1 MKPLKLELAGFGC
14 FRETTE
20 VSFEDLNLFAIAG
33 PTGSGKSTLLD
44 AITYAL
50 YGQTPRLGVR
60 GLDVL
65 ISPGI
70 DQLQVTL
77 TFEVPGG
84 AVYQVGRTLHRSKRT
99 ESQVRLEVQ
108 DSYQAGKWKRVP
120 DTEKVRALNDK
131 VTQLVGLDYDG
142 FTRAVLL
149 PQGAFDEFLR
159 GDASARRKL
168 LINLLGIDTLEKMQ
182 KRASDIARE
191 TKNTIANLY
200 TRLEEDYAGAT
211 PERLEELAAA
221 TRQYETER
229 KQQQADLERLS
240 RELQDLHEL
249 KTLTEKL
256 QHVEQEQAQFD
267 AQADAHHERKKQLER
282 AEGAA
287 MLRPQWELLKQRQD
301 DVTRSQNAL
310 DELTRKQPSAQQAF
324 NDAKTGLEQAQK
336 DAQATSDIDK
346 QLRDLETAQGLLEQ
360 LTARGGSLKDA
371 EHGQE
376 GITYSEKA
384 WQAQQDVAG
393 VVSPLERAERE
404 LARAQKQHQQQQT
417 AFEKAQKTF
426 TEAEKALEQAQKDA
440 TATDDI
446 DKQLRDLETAQGL
459 LKQLTARRGSLDDA
473 KHAQDDVT
481 YDETAWQQQQ
491 TLDAKIPQLAR
502 AERDVQDAEKALENS
517 AKSLAEADK
526 TLAQQQNELTA
537 LEQQGTDAKAQLD
550 NLTERLT
557 AAKLA
562 DEAAAVRVHL
572 HEGEPCPVCGQ
583 IVQTLPEAQT
593 AVDINALTEQQETAQ
608 KDLEAKRQTY
618 ANKRSDVRLTEQRL
632 KDVQSEQTRQQEAL
646 KTAQTAL
653 SEQQKPF
660 TDLLEPVTSDAAKTA
675 LEQQRHALLGDL
687 AKDILEKTNGEDP
700 QTLVQDLQARKKAL
714 EHTLNTTQDAFNKA
728 QRELDKASTQLE
740 QTQRNDTNQQTA
752 LAEARA
758 QLQQTLSQHSN
769 VMPLELADDVP
780 AQDVK
785 TAVERQRHALL
796 GNLAQ
801 SILDKTD
808 GEDPDAL
815 AKTLHERKQ
824 ALEQSLNTAQD
835 NVNTAQRE
843 LDKVN
848 TQLEQQRD
856 YHSRYDTAL
865 QDAQQSLEDALKDA
879 NFADVAA
886 LEAALL
892 SDQALR
898 DLRAQIKQ
906 LDEDIARVARQ
917 VADLQ
922 KQLAGRSFDPAH
934 YQEVKTAKDAAGD
947 ALAESQKNLGAVAE
961 QEKYVREQL
970 ERASALRDQLPA
982 LEKRVSIYDRLNQ
995 DLRSNNFQDFMIT
1008 RVQKQLAIRA
1018 SDIIREVS
1026 DGRYDLRLIGTD
1038 YHVIDAWNAGES
1050 RSAKTLSGGETFI
1063 ASLALALALSD
1074 TVASGVSLG
1083 ALFLDEGFGTLDS
1096 ESLEAV
1102 TQVLEN
1108 LSATGRIVGIITHV
1122 KDLTER
1128 LPERLMV
1135 QKGPEGST
1143 LHWA

>member
-14 FRETTE
+14 FRDATE

-50 YGQTPRLGVR
+50 YGQTPRLGGR

-108 DSYQAGKWKRVP
+108 DSEQAGKWKRVP
-120 DTEKVRALNDK
+120 DTEKVRSLNDK

-159 GDASARRKL
+159 GNASARRNL

-182 KRASDIARE
+182 KRASEIVKE
-191 TKNTIANLY
+191 TKNNINNLY
-200 TRLEEDYAGAT
+200 TRLEEDFAGAT
-211 PERLEELAAA
+211 PEQLEELAAA
-221 TRQYETER
+221 KHQYEAER
-229 KQQQADLERLS
+229 KQHQADLERLS
-240 RELQDLHEL
+240 RDLQDLHDL
-249 KTLTEKL
+249 KTLSETL
-256 QHVEQEQAQFD
+256 QQAEHEQAQFD
-267 AQADAHHERKKQLER
+267 AQAEAHEKRKKQLEH
-282 AEGAA
+282 AEQAA
-287 MLRPQWELLKQRQD
+287 LLRPQWELLKQRQD

-310 DELTRKQPSAQQAF
+310 GELTRKQQTAQQTF
-324 NDAKTGLEQAQK
+324 NEAEAGLKQAQK
-336 DAQATSDIDK
+336 DAEATSDIDK
-346 QLRDLETAQGLLEQ
+346 QMRDLETAQGLLEQ

-371 EHGQE
+371 EYAQDDV
-376 GITYSEKA
+376 TYSEKA

-393 VVSPLERAERE
+393 VVPPLERTERE
-404 LARAQKQHQQQQT
+404 LARTQKQLQEQQT
-417 AFEKAQKTF
+417 TFEKAQKTF
-426 TEAEKALEQAQKDA
+426 TETEKVLEQAQKDA
-440 TATDDI
+440 AATNDI

-459 LKQLTARRGSLDDA
+459 LKQLTARGGSLDDA

-491 TLDAKIPQLAR
+491 TLAAKVPQLAR
-502 AERDVQDAEKALENS
+502 AERDVQEAEKALEDT
-517 AKSLAEADK
+517 AKALTEAEK
-526 TLAQQQNELTA
+526 MLEQQQNELDM
-537 LEQQGTDAKAQLD
+537 LEQQGKDAKTQLD
-550 NLTERLT
+550 DLTERLN

-562 DEAAAVRVHL
+562 DEAAGLRVHL
-572 HEGEPCPVCGQ
+572 HEGEPCPVCAQ
-583 IVQTLPEAQT
+583 IVQTLPEVGD
-593 AVDINALTEQQETAQ
+593 AVDIAALTEQQKAAQ
-608 KDLEAKRQTY
+608 KAVEDKRQTFI
-618 ANKRSDVRLTEQRL
+618 NKRTDMRLTEQRL
-632 KDVQSEQTRQQEAL
+632 KDLQTEQTKQQEAL
-646 KTAQTAL
+646 KTAREAL
-653 SEQQKPF
+653 AEQQKPF
-660 TDLLEPVTSDAAKTA
+660 ADMLENVMSDAAEKV
-675 LEQQRHALLGDL
+675 LEQTRHALLGDL
-687 AKDILEKTNGEDP
+687 AQSILQKTNGEDP
-700 QTLVQDLQARKKAL
+700 QKLARDLQTRKKAL
-714 EHTLNTTQDAFNKA
+714 EQTLKSAQDAFNTA
-728 QRELDKASTQLE
+728 QRELDRASTQLE
-740 QTQRNDTNQQTA
+740 QTQHDEINQQTT

-758 QLQQTLSQHSN
+758 ALQQKLSQHAA
-769 VMPLELADDVP
+769 VMTLELADDIP
-780 AQDVK
+780 AQEVK
-785 TAVERQRHALL
+785 TAVDQQRRALL
-796 GNLAQ
+796 GHLAQ
-801 SILDKTD
+801 SILQKTD

-815 AKTLHERKQ
+815 AKTLTARKK
-824 ALEQSLNTAQD
+824 ALEQALKTAQD
-835 NVNTAQRE
+835 GLNTAQRE

-856 YHSRYDTAL
+856 YHSRYETDL
-865 QDAQQSLEDALKDA
+865 QDAQAALEEALLEA

-886 LEAALL
+886 LENALL
-892 SDQALR
+892 SEQGLR
-898 DLRAQIKQ
+898 ELREHVKQ
-906 LDEDIARVARQ
+906 VTEDITRVARRI
-917 VADLQ
+917 ADLQ
-922 KQLAGRSFDPAH
+922 KQLAGRNFDPEH
-934 YQEVKTAKDAAGD
+934 YQAVKTAKDAASD
-947 ALAESQKNLGAVAE
+947 ALAESQKNLGAVAQ
-961 QEKYVREQL
+961 QEEHVREQL
-970 ERASALRDQLPA
+970 ERASALRDQLPK
-982 LEKRVSIYDRLNQ
+982 LEKRLSIYDRLNQ
-995 DLRSNNFQDFMIT
+995 DLRSNNFQDFVIT

-1026 DGRYDLRLIGTD
+1026 DGRYDLRLIEGD

-1102 TQVLEN
+1102 TQVLEH
-1108 LSATGRIVGIITHV
+1108 LSSEGRIVGIITHV

>member
-1 MKPLKLELAGFGC
+1 MKPLKLELMGFGC
-14 FRETTE
+14 FRELTE

-50 YGQTPRLGVR
+50 YGQTPRLGSR

-108 DSYQAGKWKRVP
+108 DTDYAGKWKRVP

-159 GDASARRKL
+159 GNASARRDL

-182 KRASDIARE
+182 KRASEIARE
-191 TKNTIANLY
+191 TKNTINNLY
-200 TRLEEDYAGAT
+200 TRLEEDFSGAT

-221 TRQYETER
+221 KRHYEVDR

-240 RELQDLHEL
+240 RELQDLHDL
-249 KTLTEKL
+249 KSLTEKL
-256 QHVEQEQAQFD
+256 QQAEQEQAQFD
-267 AQADAHHERKKQLER
+267 AQVDEHEKRKKQLEH
-282 AEGAA
+282 AEQAA
-287 MLRPQWELLKQRQD
+287 LLRPQWELLKQHQD
-301 DVTRSQNAL
+301 SVTVSQNTL
-310 DELTRKQPSAQQAF
+310 DELTRKQQRAQQAF

-336 DAQATSDIDK
+336 DAEVTSDIDK

-384 WQAQQDVAG
+384 WQAQQDISG
-393 VVSPLERAERE
+393 VVRPLERAESE

-417 AFEKAQKTF
+417 AFEKAHKTF
-426 TEAEKALEQAQKDA
+426 TEAEKALEQAQQDA
-440 TATDDI
+440 EATSDI

-459 LKQLTARRGSLDDA
+459 LKQLTARGGSLDDA

-481 YDETAWQQQQ
+481 YDETAWQKQQ

-502 AERDVQDAEKALENS
+502 AERDVQEAEKALDAV
-517 AKSLAEADK
+517 AKSLAEAEK
-526 TLAQQQNELTA
+526 TLEQQQSELDA
-537 LEQQGTDAKAQLD
+537 LEQQGKDAKAQLD
-550 NLTERLT
+550 DLTERLN
-557 AAKLA
+557 AAKIA

-572 HEGEPCPVCGQ
+572 HEGEPCPVCEQ
-583 IVQTLPEAQT
+583 IVQTLPKVQDV
-593 AVDINALTEQQETAQ
+593 VDIAALTEQQKVAQ
-608 KDLEAKRQTY
+608 EDVEVKRQTY
-618 ANKRSDVRLTEQRL
+618 TNKRSDVRLTEQRL
-632 KDVQSEQTRQQEAL
+632 KDLQTEQTRQQEVL

-653 SEQQKPF
+653 TEQQKLF
-660 TDLLEPVTSDAAKTA
+660 TDMLEPVTADAAKAA
-675 LEQQRHALLGDL
+675 LEQQRRALLGDL
-687 AKDILEKTNGEDP
+687 AQSILEKTNGEDP
-700 QTLVQDLQARKKAL
+700 QKLAKDLQTRKKAL
-714 EHTLNTTQDAFNKA
+714 EQTLKTTQDAFNQA
-728 QRELDKASTQLE
+728 QRELDRVSTQLE
-740 QTQRNDTNQQTA
+740 QSQRDATSQQTA

-758 QLQQTLSQHSN
+758 QLQQKLSQHAA
-769 VMPLELADDVP
+769 VIPLELADDVP
-780 AQDVK
+780 AQEVK
-785 TAVERQRHALL
+785 TAVEQNRRALL
-796 GNLAQ
+796 GHLAQ
-801 SILDKTD
+801 NILEKTA

-815 AKTLHERKQ
+815 AKTLTERKK

-835 NVNTAQRE
+835 GLNTAQRE

-856 YHSRYDTAL
+856 YHSRYETAL
-865 QDAQQSLEDALKDA
+865 KDAQQSLEEALREA
-879 NFADVAA
+879 NFADIAA
-886 LEAALL
+886 LEDALL
-892 SDQALR
+892 SDQGLR
-898 DLRAQIKQ
+898 ELREHVKQ
-906 LDEDIARVARQ
+906 VTEDVTRVARRI
-917 VADLQ
+917 ADLQ
-922 KQLAGRSFDPAH
+922 KQLAGRSFEPEH
-934 YQEVKTAKDAAGD
+934 YQTVKTAKDAVSD
-947 ALAESQKNLGAVAE
+947 ALAESQKNLGAVAQ
-961 QEKYVREQL
+961 QEEHVREQL
-970 ERASALRDQLPA
+970 ERASSLRDQLPK
-982 LEKRVSIYDRLNQ
+982 LEKRLSIYDRLNQ
-995 DLRSNNFQDFMIT
+995 DLRSNNFQDFVIT

-1026 DGRYDLRLIGTD
+1026 DGRYDLRLIDGE

-1102 TQVLEN
+1102 TQVLEH
-1108 LSATGRIVGIITHV
+1108 LSSEGRIVGIITHV